1 MSKYYE
7 DSAGKKYEKKE
18 HLFGG
23 EYWEDSDG
31 KRYEKKEHLFG
42 GEYYEDSDGK
52 RYEKKEHLFGGE
64 YIEDSDG
71 KRYEKKE
78 HLFGGTYYEDSEG
91 KRYEEKESIC
101 FISTACIEAVGL
113 QDNAVEL
120 NTLRQFRENHLVG
133 TPIGEAILSEYRE
146 VSKEILSWISSRT
159 DKDKIFRDLYERLV
173 LGSVALIKAGKTEL
187 AIDHYRTIVNE
198 YRFKA
203 QS

>member
-7 DSAGKKYEKKE
+7 DSSGKKYEKKE

-71 KRYEKKE
+71 KIYEKKE
-78 HLFGGTYYEDSEG
+78 HLFGGTYYEDSDG

-113 QDNAVEL
+113 PDNAPEL
-120 NTLRQFRENHLVG
+120 NTLRQFRKNHLVG
-133 TPIGEAILSEYRE
+133 TPIGNAILSEYRE
-146 VSKEILSWISSRT
+146 VSREILSWISRRT
-159 DKDKIFRDLYERLV
+159 DKDKDLP
-173 LGSVALIKAGKTEL
+173 
-187 AIDHYRTIVNE
+187 
-198 YRFKA
+198 
-203 QS
+203 